1 MMKLIRIKIL
11 YFSLSFIAMNLILCT
26 LSHSKLINI
35 NEKDDGSIIKMI
47 KGDTLG
53 LVLKTNPST
62 GYEWKIV
69 SLDTSLL
76 AMIHSKY
83 IANKVRK
90 NIVGSGGKTNKL
102 FKAVKKGQ
110 SNLSLIYHR
119 PFEEEGSYNKKFTVT
134 VIIQ

>member
-1 MMKLIRIKIL
+1 MMKLIRMKII

-26 LSHSKLINI
+26 LSHSKLIPVS
-35 NEKDDGSIIKMI
+35 EKDDGSVIQMI
-47 KGDTLG
+47 TGDTLG

-62 GYEWKIV
+62 GYQWKIV

-76 AMIHSKY
+76 TLIHSKY

-90 NIVGSGGKTNKL
+90 NIVGSGGKTKKL
-102 FKAVKKGQ
+102 FKALKKGE

-119 PFEEEGSYNKKFTVT
+119 PFEEEGSYIKKFTIT
-134 VIIQ
+134 LIIQ